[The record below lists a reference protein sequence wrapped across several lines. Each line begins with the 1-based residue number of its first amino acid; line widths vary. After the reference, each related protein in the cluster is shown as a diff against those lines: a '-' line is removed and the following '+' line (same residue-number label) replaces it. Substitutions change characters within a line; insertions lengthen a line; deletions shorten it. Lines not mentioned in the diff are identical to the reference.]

1 MSTSSRKIS
10 GIPSRWNGPETKTPG
25 PAGLYR
31 SPAMSRSPISILR
44 AHQAHRDR
52 TLYWA
57 VREGQYRLQPGQ
69 GILPRLVRR
78 AHQML
83 LKIVIGQIEIQK
95 QAPDED
101 RVAIGVGKAD
111 RHRAVDQHI
120 SLEDRAS
127 RSEERRVGKEGRSR
141 WS

>member
-78 AHQML
+78 VHQVL
-83 LKIVIGQIEIQK
+83 FERVVGLIECQK
-95 QAPDED
+95 QAADED
-101 RVAIGVGKAD
+101 GVAIGVGKAD
-111 RHRAVDQHI
+111 RHRAVDQRVAF
-120 SLEDRAS
+120 EDRRTVQIGQHAF
-127 RSEERRVGKEGRSR
+127 RLNLQQV
-141 WS
+141 